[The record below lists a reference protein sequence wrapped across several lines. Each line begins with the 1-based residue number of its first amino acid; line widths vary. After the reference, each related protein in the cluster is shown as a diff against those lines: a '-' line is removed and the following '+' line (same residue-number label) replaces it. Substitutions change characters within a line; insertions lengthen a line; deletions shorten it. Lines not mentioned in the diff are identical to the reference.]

1 MRTRIKVMLCLFTL
15 LAIGITGKLGYE
27 QFIRSSTLE
36 YKALNTRLREI
47 STKPNRGVIYDS
59 KGNALAISIATESLY
74 INPKIVRDDK
84 AKGAVPKEVVAQN
97 LANILGIEV
106 NLILEKIEKNTSF
119 EYIKRHVDDEQVKQI
134 RELSYRGVY
143 FHEEAKRSYPKGSLA
158 SQVIGFAGIDNQ
170 GLNGLELE
178 YDTELLGD
186 GGKVL
191 IEYDG
196 GGNEIPL
203 ANQQFIPPE
212 AGHNIYLTI
221 DETIQYIVERE
232 LKKVVLEQN
241 AAGATALVMDVK
253 TGAFLAMANY
263 PDYDPNHYNAYDTAL
278 WNNPA
283 VSGLYEPG
291 STFKILT
298 SAMALE
304 ERVTSATEEFYC
316 PGYYYIGKMKM
327 NCHKLVGHGSETF
340 ADGVANS
347 CNPVFAEIVERLG
360 KEKFYDYLQG
370 FGMNV
375 RTHIDLPGE
384 AKSLMVA
391 ENAAVPYDLAAM
403 SIGQANAFTPVQMI
417 TAISAVANGGELMEP
432 YIVQKITDEEGN
444 IILDRQPKVVRRV
457 ISQDTA
463 EELWGILENVVATGT
478 GKRGAVEGYKVAG
491 KTGTAQKVSNEGG
504 YSAHEK
510 VVSFAGFAPAD
521 NPKIACIVIV
531 DTATSE
537 AAGGL
542 VAGPVFSSI
551 LDDTLR
557 YLEVPRTVALKEQR
571 QQQAPNVYIPDLEV
585 CNAMEAINAMID
597 AGLNPIVETQGEI
610 MYTYIPAGG
619 TKVAAGSDVYLYCAA
634 ADTTEFIM
642 PDLTGK
648 NIKEVDRILNGL
660 GLSPAITGSGLAYR
674 QSISPGELVSIGTVV
689 NVSFTSGNEIERM
702 KQEEKMQQ
710 EMLENEEKAA
720 KNKK

>member
-1 MRTRIKVMLCLFTL
+1 MQKRIRFMIVIF
-15 LAIGITGKLGYE
+15 AIVAVAITGKLGYE
-27 QFIRSSTLE
+27 QFIRSDTLE
-36 YKALNTRLREI
+36 NKALNTRLREI
-47 STKPNRGVIYDS
+47 STKPDRGVIYDR
-59 KGNALAISIATESLY
+59 KGNALAISLATESLY
-74 INPKIVRDDK
+74 INPKIVRDDDDE
-84 AKGAVPKEVVAQN
+84 GDVPKEIVAQN
-97 LANILGIEV
+97 LANILGIDV
-106 NLILEKIEKNTSF
+106 NTILEKIEKNTSF

-134 RELSYRGVY
+134 RKLSYRGVY
-143 FHEEAKRSYPKGSLA
+143 FHEEAKRSYPKGTLA

-170 GLNGLELE
+170 GLNGLELAYE
-178 YDTELLGD
+178 KELVGN

-241 AAGATALVMDVK
+241 AAGATGLVMDVK

-327 NCHKLVGHGSETF
+327 NCHKAVGHGNETF

-347 CNPVFAEIVERLG
+347 CNPVFAEVVERIG
-360 KEKFYDYLQG
+360 KEKFYDYMHG
-370 FGMNV
+370 FGMDV
-375 RTHIDLPGE
+375 RTKIDLPGE
-384 AKSLMVA
+384 ARSLMVG

-403 SIGQANAFTPVQMI
+403 SIGQANAYTPVQMI

-432 YIVQKITDEEGN
+432 YVVQKITDKNGNVLEE
-444 IILDRQPKVVRRV
+444 RQPKVVRRV

-463 EELWGILENVVATGT
+463 QELWGILENVVANGT
-478 GKRGAVEGYKVAG
+478 GKRGAVEGYKIAG
-491 KTGTAQKVSNEGG
+491 KTGTAQKVSTAGG
-504 YSAHEK
+504 YSADEK

-521 NPKIACIVIV
+521 NPQIACIVIV
-531 DTATSE
+531 DTSTSE
-537 AAGGL
+537 AGGGL

-551 LDDTLR
+551 LEDTLR
-557 YLEVPRTVALKEQR
+557 YLEVPRTVALQEDNA
-571 QQQAPNVYIPDLEV
+571 QQQEVYVPALDA

-597 AGLNPIVETQGEI
+597 AGLNPVVETQGEI

-619 TKVAAGSDVYLYCAA
+619 TKVPAGTDVYLYCAPA
-634 ADTTEFIM
+634 ETTEFVM

-660 GLSPAITGSGLAYR
+660 GLTPAITGSGLAYR
-674 QSISPGELVSIGTVV
+674 QSISPGELVTIGAIV
-689 NVSFTSGNEIERM
+689 NVSFVSGNEIERM
-702 KQEEKMQQ
+702 QEEEKMQQ
-710 EMLENEEKAA
+710 EMLEKEEKAA
-720 KNKK
+720 KSKN